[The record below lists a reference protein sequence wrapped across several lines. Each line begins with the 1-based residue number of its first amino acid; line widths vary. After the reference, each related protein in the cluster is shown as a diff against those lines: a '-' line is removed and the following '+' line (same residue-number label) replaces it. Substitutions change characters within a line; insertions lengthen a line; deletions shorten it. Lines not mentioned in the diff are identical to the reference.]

1 MPLVC
6 IAEFNTPIEASIAR
20 GMLEDNGI
28 ESVLDGSTILSVIPV
43 PASIGGVRMMVRE
56 EDAQRARALLDEH
69 GDIN

>member
-1 MPLVC
+1 
-6 IAEFNTPIEASIAR
+6 
-20 GMLEDNGI
+20 MLEDNGI